1 MREGVKGKRGGAK
14 RQKKEDKHYSI
25 QKYYF
30 TCTAA
35 CIYIHMQPKI
45 KETVMA

>member
-1 MREGVKGKRGGAK
+1 MLRGKEGVQKDR
-14 RQKKEDKHYSI
+14 KKEDKHYSI